1 MARQR
6 SIVFCER
13 SVSTGKP
20 EIVVSSPEEKREEAR
35 QGEGVATPFVAS
47 HKSVG
52 LASEIIVFHKT
63 GDMLSFFMQQ
73 NRFS

>member
-6 SIVFCER
+6 SIVFCVR
-13 SVSTGKP
+13 SVSIEKP
-20 EIVVSSPEEKREEAR
+20 GILVSSLEENKKEAR